1 MSHYSIDDLI
11 ARWKKEELTIEQVIG
26 QMLQH
31 LREQER
37 RLKEAA
43 RPAAS
48 SGDQRVEHSARVK

>member
-48 SGDQRVEHSARVK
+48 ASGQRDQHA

>member
-1 MSHYSIDDLI
+1 VSHYSIEDLI
-11 ARWKKEELTIEQVIG
+11 ARWKKEELTVEQVIG

-43 RPAAS
+43 RPAAGTS
-48 SGDQRVEHSARVK
+48 DQRADHSAQVK